1 MRTALKSVLSMGT
14 LAATRTAMTQPSSE
28 PDDWITASQIASYA
42 YCAESW
48 RLAHGLGLQSR
59 HAVRMEQGI
68 AEHAA
73 WQETAH
79 TASRGSRR
87 GIVLMVIALLGLLLR
102 LWLGG

>member
-1 MRTALKSVLSMGT
+1 
-14 LAATRTAMTQPSSE
+14 MTPPSSE
-28 PDDWITASQIASYA
+28 PDEWITASEIAAYA

-59 HAVRMEQGI
+59 HAPRMEQGL

-73 WQETAH
+73 WQEVARTS
-79 TASRGSRR
+79 SRSARL
-87 GIVLMVIALLGLLLR
+87 GIVLMVAGLLGLLLW

>member
-1 MRTALKSVLSMGT
+1 
-14 LAATRTAMTQPSSE
+14 MTQPSSE
-28 PDDWITASQIASYA
+28 PDEWITASQIAAYA

-59 HAVRMEQGI
+59 HAPRMEQGI

-73 WQETAH
+73 WQDA
-79 TASRGSRR
+79 ARASSRGARL
-87 GIVLMVIALLGLLLR
+87 GIVLMAIALMALLLW

>member
-1 MRTALKSVLSMGT
+1 
-14 LAATRTAMTQPSSE
+14 MTQPSSE
-28 PDDWITASQIASYA
+28 PGEWISASQIAAYA

-59 HAVRMEQGI
+59 HAPRMEQGI

-73 WQETAH
+73 WQEVARTS
-79 TASRGSRR
+79 SRSARL
-87 GIVLMVIALLGLLLR
+87 GIVLMVAGLLGLLLW

>member
-1 MRTALKSVLSMGT
+1 
-14 LAATRTAMTQPSSE
+14 MTQPSSE
-28 PDDWITASQIASYA
+28 PGTWITASEIAAYA

-59 HAVRMEQGI
+59 HAPRMGQGI

-73 WQETAH
+73 WQEVARTS
-79 TASRGSRR
+79 SRSARL
-87 GIVLMVIALLGLLLR
+87 GIVLMVAGLLGLLLW